1 MDFLTTFER
10 MTGGGAIAAFVLYVV
25 RTSGMVLA
33 APILGFGS
41 GFSSYRIALIVS
53 LAGVLYLV
61 HGEPLP
67 PDALAPI
74 TLGAMAL
81 REVLIGLFLG
91 SLLRLVTLALH
102 VSGELIGHEMGFMVA
117 RQVDPATGIQTT
129 LITSFYENVFL
140 LALLALNGHHWLL
153 RGLGDSFGRAPVGRL
168 ELSGGVVDAITRLFT
183 QMFGAGIVFAA
194 PVMIFLTLTSILIG
208 LLARAVPH
216 LNILEIGFTLR
227 VVVALCAIALFAPL
241 LEPALTGLNTLFVE
255 WLHHGL
261 DALEA

>member
-1 MDFLTTFER
+1 MFVEVATVI
-10 MTGGGAIAAFVLYVV
+10 GFVLVLA
-25 RTSGMVLA
+25 RTSAMVLV
-33 APILGFGS
+33 APVFSTGPGFQGYKLAVVVSISAVMFLALGQ
-41 GFSSYRIALIVS
+41 
-53 LAGVLYLV
+53 
-61 HGEPLP
+61 PLP
-67 PDALAPI
+67 TATDPL
-74 TLGAMAL
+74 TVGLLLL
-81 REVLIGLFLG
+81 REVFLGLFLG
-91 SLLRLVTLALH
+91 FLLHVVTL
-102 VSGELIGHEMGFMVA
+102 VVRVGGELIGHEMGFMVA

-168 ELSGGVVDAITRLFT
+168 ELSGGVVDAVTRLFT

-227 VVVALCAIALFAPL
+227 VAVALCAIALFAPL